1 MEEQRRPRFFKVLV
15 GDFARRMVIP
25 RGFLCHIPEEMRRT
39 AGSGTTVSSSATV
52 ILKNAEEKIW
62 PVELEGIDGR
72 VFLTTGW
79 SKFVEGNCLGKGEF
93 LVFEYDGNMHFRVS
107 VFGVNAIEKA
117 VWPSA
122 GSGAQATGNFRGGQP
137 CNIFPSSKR
146 GHSSD
151 GLTET
156 VKNLM
161 HSNAKTGT
169 TQRSTQGDAHIS
181 FQDTD
186 GSLDPHEIGCSK
198 DELETC
204 LSKKEPMEDDK
215 AKAIAEVVRTLHV
228 DKLMVELFCAT
239 LCLYKWNVET
249 TAEDLNICRGKTQIL
264 EQSLKQKLVF
274 QLDFVKKQLRRFFP
288 PDVDSESIKKK
299 NLEGPNFSNQP
310 LQCDLTVAPVK
321 RRLVD
326 EHESSDL
333 SHKLKRK
340 TVKLQQ
346 GSPQTQTPRRSPRL
360 AHLSNTCNNTN
371 KVLKKRA
378 KVLKPPPAA
387 INQVKDRARKSC
399 WLHEEP
405 DNAVKAVR
413 EETIGSLSQGLRKLD
428 FPQCE
433 VGLSKEHEHDQ
444 GETRKM
450 LDHSNDKK
458 NSKEQMEINAAGTSE
473 SFMSTDHIESSLNN
487 SGLTAYSRIN
497 ELSFTWKSSQHANP
511 LEKILLDIQRDNFVN
526 TITRI
531 QKIIRDDPSDVLSAD
546 VIEAIVRIGM
556 LKCDLCLQDRNA
568 QKILNALLEH
578 AKKVKEKH
586 NFSIEMRKEE
596 FSAKLQDLLK
606 WQLRELEIT
615 YTSLESDYKKAMT
628 DSTIF
633 FSTLEKHRKKLH
645 AIKDGIK
652 DSQKDLTNEDEMQ
665 KLVHTVAEHETI
677 YHKSIMEKVRVK
689 MALKSYQQTLGD
701 VKERLTSTEPGP
713 VDVEALVKVEM
724 DNMSK
729 EIQISKDC
737 FLSINFEKE

>member
-1 MEEQRRPRFFKVLV
+1 M
-15 GDFARRMVIP
+15 
-25 RGFLCHIPEEMRRT
+25 HRT
-39 AGSGTTVSSSATV
+39 ASATISSSAMV
-52 ILKNAEEKIW
+52 VLKNAEGKIW
-62 PVELEGIDGR
+62 PVKLEGIDGCM
-72 VFLTTGW
+72 FLTTGW
-79 SKFVEGNCLGKGEF
+79 AKFVEGNCLGKGEF

-107 VFGVNAIEKA
+107 IFGVNAVEKA

-122 GSGAQATGNFRGGQP
+122 GSGAQATGNFRGEQP
-137 CNIFPSSKR
+137 SKR

-156 VKNLM
+156 
-161 HSNAKTGT
+161 TGT
-169 TQRSTQGDAHIS
+169 TQRSTQGDEHIS

-249 TAEDLNICRGKTQIL
+249 AAEDLNICRGKTQIL
-264 EQSLKQKLVF
+264 EQSLKQKLVL

-346 GSPQTQTPRRSPRL
+346 GSLQTQTPRRSPRL

-399 WLHEEP
+399 WLHEKP
-405 DNAVKAVR
+405 DNALKAVR

-428 FPQCE
+428 SPQCE

-556 LKCDLCLQDRNA
+556 LRCDLCLQDRNA

-586 NFSIEMRKEE
+586 NFSIGMRKEE

-652 DSQKDLTNEDEMQ
+652 DSQKDLTNEDEIQ

-677 YHKSIMEKVRVK
+677 YNKSIMEKVRVK
-689 MALKSYQQTLGD
+689 MALKSYQRTLGD

-713 VDVEALVKVEM
+713 VDVEALVKVET

-729 EIQISKDC
+729 EIQLSKDF
-737 FLSINFEKE
+737 FLNINFEKE